1 MDHGGDPENDASR
14 LWEAL
19 VEAPELEPVPDLALP
34 GSESLLAWLDS
45 VQNLV
50 GADTRK

>member
-1 MDHGGDPENDASR
+1 MDHGGDPETYASR

-19 VEAPELEPVPDLALP
+19 VEAPDLESVHDLAIP
-34 GSESLLAWLDS
+34 GGDSLLAWLDS

-50 GADTRK
+50 GAESRK